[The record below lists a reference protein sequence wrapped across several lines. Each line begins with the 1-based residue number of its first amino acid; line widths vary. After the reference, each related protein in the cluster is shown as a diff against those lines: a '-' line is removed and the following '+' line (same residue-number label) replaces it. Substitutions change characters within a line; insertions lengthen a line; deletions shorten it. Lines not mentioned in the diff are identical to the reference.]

1 MKTQADC
8 MRELDEIKAFNG
20 WNDRELGALLGT
32 SGALVSNWRTGK
44 TQMTNKSKRRILDF
58 FAEMAIR
65 GKLPSSE
72 LPSRPDDIDFNRLL
86 SIWPKLTE
94 SMRSRVVSTALELI
108 EKSGYGTQPEGMGGD
123 CPQSKA
129 N

>member
-1 MKTQADC
+1 MKTQADY

-58 FAEMAIR
+58 LRKWQYAVNCH
-65 GKLPSSE
+65 
-72 LPSRPDDIDFNRLL
+72 RPNCRPARTI
-86 SIWPKLTE
+86 
-94 SMRSRVVSTALELI
+94 
-108 EKSGYGTQPEGMGGD
+108 
-123 CPQSKA
+123 
-129 N
+129 

>member
-1 MKTQADC
+1 MKTQADY

-20 WNDRELGALLGT
+20 WNDRELGSLLGT

-108 EKSGYGTQPEGMGGD
+108 EKSGHGTQPGGMGGD